1 MTPQEEENLQ
11 KENLKKRIDRHNK
24 TKEETPVFSFMQ
36 EITFSEWFY
45 KWYKWKVYKEID
57 FTLHPDQAN
66 NKDDGVVT
74 SYEVIIYDDKDAVID
89 RRVIEAK
96 YMSA

>member
-1 MTPQEEENLQ
+1 MTPQEQENLQ
-11 KENLKKRIDRHNK
+11 KRLEIYNVI
-24 TKEETPVFSFMQ
+24 KEKTPVFSFMQ
-36 EITFSEWFY
+36 EIIVSEWFY

-57 FTLHPDQAN
+57 FTLHPDQTS

-96 YMSA
+96 YMSAL

>member
-1 MTPQEEENLQ
+1 MTPQEQENLQ
-11 KENLKKRIDRHNK
+11 KRLEIYNGI
-24 TKEETPVFSFMQ
+24 KEKTPVFSFMQ
-36 EITFSEWFY
+36 EITISEWFY

-96 YMSA
+96 YMSAL